1 MSLLPRTLSAGD
13 SAAEYFELLG
23 TMIDSE
29 SSRLFLTVRGCLT
42 TLCSLITKEVSNV
55 ESQERSLSIDIS
67 QGFILHKLVEL
78 LNKFLEIP
86 NIRGR

>member
-1 MSLLPRTLSAGD
+1 
-13 SAAEYFELLG
+13 
-23 TMIDSE
+23 
-29 SSRLFLTVRGCLT
+29 
-42 TLCSLITKEVSNV
+42 LCSLITKEVYNV

-86 NIRGR
+86 NIRAR